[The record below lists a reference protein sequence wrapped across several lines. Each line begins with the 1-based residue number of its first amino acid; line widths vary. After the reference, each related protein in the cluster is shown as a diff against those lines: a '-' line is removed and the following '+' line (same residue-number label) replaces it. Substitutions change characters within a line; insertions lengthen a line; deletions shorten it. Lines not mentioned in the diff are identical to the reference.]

1 MSAVPSGAW
10 DREHPESRD
19 GIDSQPGKE
28 PTASR
33 RFGKGEA
40 FTIPAAI
47 RAWDGMAKL
56 CSLGLL
62 GNTKPEALLRSSF
75 SRARR
80 PKRSFG
86 DVRSQAG
93 AWDREHPESRD
104 GIDWDGTEDRT
115 HIKEEPT
122 ASRRFGKG
130 GAFTIPAA
138 LRAWDGIELQ
148 PSAHS
153 GAWGRTAKTPTSAAP
168 TTPAAPGTSSRR
180 NRRLTRPQCAFIFI
194 FAGASQSLTLRV
206 DPRPLTSGA
215 CLEPNSLRCRDSD
228 SARFRR
234 GAC

>member
-56 CSLGLL
+56 CSQGLL

-138 LRAWDGIELQ
+138 LRAWDGIAKLVPELCFGLR
-148 PSAHS
+148 SLVRGGRS
-153 GAWGRTAKTPTSAAP
+153 GASGECGPKPELGTESTRKVGTGLICSQEKNRRRAVGLGKGGAFTM
-168 TTPAAPGTSSRR
+168 PAA
-180 NRRLTRPQCAFIFI
+180 
-194 FAGASQSLTLRV
+194 LRTW
-206 DPRPLTSGA
+206 DGI
-215 CLEPNSLRCRDSD
+215 DW
-228 SARFRR
+228 
-234 GAC
+234 